1 MNTEIL
7 GVILQI
13 VLMVGL
19 AFPLGKYIAKVYKG
33 ERTCLDFLKPVE
45 RWMYKLSCVNPEEE
59 MDWKKFL
66 RALLVV
72 NLFWF
77 VWGMVLLVAQ
87 GVLPLNPDGNI
98 GQTCH
103 QAFNTCI
110 SFMVN
115 CNLQHYSGE
124 SGLTYFTQL
133 FVIMLFQFITAA
145 TGMAAMAGIMKALAA
160 KTTQTIGNFWRYL
173 VLSTTRVLLPLSLVV
188 GMILIVEGTPM
199 GFDGKMELKTLEGQ
213 TQQVSQGPTAAIV
226 PIKQLGTNG
235 GGYFGVNSSH
245 PLENPSYLTNIVE
258 CWSILIIPMALAFA
272 FGFYLNYGARRA
284 QKPSFYL
291 DYAEPQPVICKRRK
305 LGYSIFGVMLF
316 AFLIGVAINVGQE
329 MQGNPRIDSMG
340 IAQDGGSME
349 GKEVRIGSAAG
360 ALWSVATTVTS
371 NGSVN
376 SMHDSTMP
384 LSGMIE
390 MLNMQINTWFGGVG
404 VGWMNYFT
412 FIIIA
417 VFISG
422 LMVGRTPE
430 FLGHKVEGREMKIAS
445 IVALLHPFII
455 LVGTALA
462 AWLFAHAPEFVA
474 SEGGWLN
481 NPGYH
486 GLSEMLYE
494 YTSSAANN
502 GSGFEGLGDNTW
514 FWNYSCGI
522 VLILGRFVPIVGQV
536 AIAGILAKKKYI
548 PESAGTLKTDTV
560 TFGVMTF
567 AVIFIV
573 AALSF
578 FPVHALSTIAEH
590 LSL

>member
-7 GVILQI
+7 GVIAQI
-13 VLMVGL
+13 VLMVAL
-19 AFPLGKYIAKVYKG
+19 SYPIGKYMAKVYKG
-33 ERTCLDFLKPVE
+33 KKVWSDFMKPVE
-45 RWMYKLSCVNPEEE
+45 NMIFKFSGINPQEE
-59 MDWKKFL
+59 MNWKQFL

-77 VWGMVLLVAQ
+77 IWGMILLVVQ
-87 GVLPLNPDGNI
+87 GYLPPNPDGNI
-98 GQTCH
+98 GQTAH

-115 CNLQHYSGE
+115 CNEQHYSGE
-124 SGLTYFTQL
+124 SNLTYFTQL

-145 TGMAAMAGIMKALAA
+145 TGMAAMAGIMKALGE
-160 KTTQTIGNFWRYL
+160 KTTKTIGNFWNYL
-173 VLSTTRVLLPLSLVV
+173 VLSCTRILLPLSLVV
-188 GMILIVEGTPM
+188 GFILITQGTPM
-199 GFDGKMELKTLEGQ
+199 GFDGKMEITTLEGA
-213 TQQVSQGPTAAIV
+213 TQNVSQGPAAAII

-235 GGYFGVNSSH
+235 GGYYGVNSSH
-245 PLENPSYLTNIVE
+245 PLENPTYFSNMVE
-258 CWSILIIPMALAFA
+258 CWSILILPMAMAFA
-272 FGFYLNYGARRA
+272 FGFYVN
-284 QKPSFYL
+284 
-291 DYAEPQPVICKRRK
+291 RRK
-305 LGYSIFGVMLF
+305 LGYSIYCVMLA
-316 AFLIGVAINVGQE
+316 AFLIGVCINVPTE
-329 MQGNPRIDSMG
+329 MGGNPRIDAMG
-340 IAQDGGSME
+340 IAQDNGAME
-349 GKEVRIGSAAG
+349 GKEVRLGAG
-360 ALWSVATTVTS
+360 ATGLWSVATTVTS

-376 SMHDSTMP
+376 GMHDSTMP
-384 LSGMIE
+384 VSGMIE

-430 FLGHKVEGREMKIAS
+430 FLYHKVEAREMKVAS
-445 IVALLHPFII
+445 IVALLHPFVI

-462 AWLFAHAPEFVA
+462 AYLYVHAPEFVE

-481 NPGYH
+481 NPGFH

-494 YTSSAANN
+494 FTSVAANN

-514 FWNYSCGI
+514 FWNFSCGI
-522 VLILGRFVPIVGQV
+522 VLILSRFIPIVGQV
-536 AIAGILAKKKYI
+536 AIAGLLAQKKYI

-578 FPVHALSTIAEH
+578 FPAHALSTIAEH
-590 LSL
+590 FSL

>member
-19 AFPLGKYIAKVYKG
+19 ALPLGRYIAKVYKG
-33 ERTCLDFLKPVE
+33 ERTCLDFMKPVE
-45 RWMYKLSCVNPEEE
+45 RWMYRLSGVNPDEE

-72 NLFWF
+72 NMFWF

-160 KTTQTIGNFWRYL
+160 KTTQTVGNFWRYL
-173 VLSTTRVLLPLSLVV
+173 VLSTTRILLPLSLVV

-199 GFDGKMELKTLEGQ
+199 GFDGKMELTTLEGQ
-213 TQQVSQGPTAAIV
+213 KQEVSQGPTAAIV

-272 FGFYLNYGARRA
+272 FGFYL
-284 QKPSFYL
+284 
-291 DYAEPQPVICKRRK
+291 KRRK

-329 MQGNPRIDSMG
+329 MQGNPRIGAMG
-340 IAQDGGSME
+340 IAQDGGAME
-349 GKEVRIGSAAG
+349 GKEVRLGSAAG

-430 FLGHKVEGREMKIAS
+430 FLGHKVEAREMKIAS

-462 AWLFAHAPEFVA
+462 AYLFAHAPQFVA

-536 AIAGILAKKKYI
+536 AIAGLLAKKKYI

-590 LSL
+590 LTL

>member
-1 MNTEIL
+1 MNTEVL

-19 AFPLGKYIAKVYKG
+19 AWPLGKYIARVYKG
-33 ERTCLDFLKPVE
+33 ERTYLDFMKPVE
-45 RWMYKLSCVNPEEE
+45 RLMYKLSGVNPDEG

-145 TGMAAMAGIMKALAA
+145 TGMAAMAGIMKGLAA

-173 VLSTTRVLLPLSLVV
+173 VLSTTRILLPLSLVV

-199 GFDGKMELKTLEGQ
+199 GFDGKMELTTLEGQ
-213 TQQVSQGPTAAIV
+213 KQEVSQGPTAAIV
-226 PIKQLGTNG
+226 SIKQLGTNG

-245 PLENPSYLTNIVE
+245 PLENPTYLTNIVE
-258 CWSILIIPMALAFA
+258 CCSILIIPMALAFA
-272 FGFYLNYGARRA
+272 FGFYL
-284 QKPSFYL
+284 
-291 DYAEPQPVICKRRK
+291 KRCK

-316 AFLIGVAINVGQE
+316 AYLVGVGINMYQE
-329 MQGNPRIDSMG
+329 MNGNPRIGAMG
-340 IAQDGGSME
+340 IAQNGGAME

-360 ALWSVATTVTS
+360 ALWSVTTTVTS

-412 FIIIA
+412 FLIIA

-430 FLGHKVEGREMKIAS
+430 FLGHKVEAREMKIAS
-445 IVALLHPFII
+445 MVALLHPFII

-462 AWLFAHAPEFVA
+462 AYLFVHAPEFVA

-590 LSL
+590 LTL

>member
-1 MNTEIL
+1 MNTEIW

-19 AFPLGKYIAKVYKG
+19 ALPLGKYIARVYKG
-33 ERTCLDFLKPVE
+33 EKTCLDFMKPVE
-45 RWMYKLSCVNPEEE
+45 RWMYRFSGVNPDEE
-59 MDWKKFL
+59 MNWKQFL

-199 GFDGKMELKTLEGQ
+199 GFDGKMELTTLEGQ

-245 PLENPSYLTNIVE
+245 PLENPTYLTNIVE

-272 FGFYLNYGARRA
+272 FGFYL
-284 QKPSFYL
+284 
-291 DYAEPQPVICKRRK
+291 KRRK

-316 AFLIGVAINVGQE
+316 AYLVGVGINVWHE
-329 MQGNPRIDSMG
+329 TNGNPRIDAMG
-340 IAQDGGSME
+340 IAQDGGAME

-430 FLGHKVEGREMKIAS
+430 FLGHKVEAREMKIAS

-462 AWLFAHAPEFVA
+462 AWLFVHAPEFVA

-536 AIAGILAKKKYI
+536 AIAGIMAKKKYI

-590 LSL
+590 LTL

>member
-7 GVILQI
+7 GVALQI
-13 VLMVGL
+13 VLMVVL
-19 AFPLGKYIAKVYKG
+19 AYPLGKYIARVYKG
-33 ERTCLDFLKPVE
+33 EKTWSDFMAPVEKLIYKVCGIDPKEEMNWKQFLK
-45 RWMYKLSCVNPEEE
+45 
-59 MDWKKFL
+59 
-66 RALLVV
+66 ALLIL
-72 NLFWF
+72 NAFWF
-77 VWGMVLLVAQ
+77 FWGMVLLVSQ
-87 GVLPLNPDGNI
+87 GWLPLNPDGN
-98 GQTCH
+98 GPQTPD

-145 TGMAAMAGIMKALAA
+145 TGMMKAMAA
-160 KTTQTIGNFWRYL
+160 KTTKTIGNFWQFL
-173 VLSTTRVLLPLSLVV
+173 VVSCTRILLPLSLIV
-188 GMILIVEGTPM
+188 GFILILQGTPM
-199 GFDGKMELKTLEGQ
+199 GFDGKMKVTTLEGQ
-213 TQQVSQGPTAAIV
+213 EQMVSQGPAAAII

-245 PLENPSYLTNIVE
+245 PLENPTFLTNAVE
-258 CWSILIIPMALAFA
+258 CWSILIIPMAMVFA
-272 FGFYLNYGARRA
+272 FGFY
-284 QKPSFYL
+284 
-291 DYAEPQPVICKRRK
+291 VKRKK
-305 LGYSIFGVMLF
+305 LAYSIFGVMLV
-316 AFLIGVAINVGQE
+316 AYLIGVFINVSQE
-329 MQGNPRIDSMG
+329 MGGNPRIDEMG
-340 IAQDGGSME
+340 ISQAGGAME
-349 GKEVRIGSAAG
+349 GKEVRIGAASG
-360 ALWSVATTVTS
+360 ALWSVTTTVTS

-404 VGWMNYFT
+404 VGWMNYYT

-430 FLGHKVEGREMKIAS
+430 FLGKKVEAREMKIAT
-445 IVALLHPFII
+445 IVALLHPFVI
-455 LVGTALA
+455 LVGTALSSY
-462 AWLFAHAPEFVA
+462 LYAHHPEFVT

-481 NPGYH
+481 NPSFH
-486 GLSEMLYE
+486 GLSEQLYE

-502 GSGFEGLGDNTW
+502 GSGFEGLGDNTY

-522 VLILGRFVPIVGQV
+522 VLILSRFIPIVGQV
-536 AIAGILAKKKYI
+536 AIAGLLAQKKFI
-548 PESAGTLKTDTV
+548 PESAGTLKTDTA

-590 LSL
+590 FSL

>member
-7 GVILQI
+7 GVVVQI
-13 VLMVGL
+13 ALMVIL
-19 AFPLGKYIAKVYKG
+19 AYPLGKYIAKVYRG
-33 ERTCLDFLKPVE
+33 EKTWSDFMAPIERVIYKVCGIDPNEEMNWKQFLK
-45 RWMYKLSCVNPEEE
+45 
-59 MDWKKFL
+59 
-66 RALLVV
+66 ALLVL
-72 NLFWF
+72 NLVWF
-77 VWGMVLLVAQ
+77 FWGMILLVSQ
-87 GVLPLNPDGNI
+87 GALPLNPDGNL
-98 GQTCH
+98 GQSVH

-110 SFMVN
+110 SFLVN

-124 SGLTYFTQL
+124 SGLSYLTQL

-160 KTTQTIGNFWRYL
+160 KTTKTIGNFWYFL
-173 VLSTTRVLLPLSLVV
+173 VRSCTRVLLPICLVI
-188 GMILIVEGTPM
+188 GFILIIEGTPM
-199 GFDGKMELKTLEGQ
+199 GFDGKMEVTTIEGQ
-213 TQQVSQGPTAAIV
+213 TQYVSQGPTAAIV

-245 PLENPSYLTNIVE
+245 PLENPTYLTNMIE
-258 CWSILIIPMALAFA
+258 CWAILILPMAMVFA
-272 FGFYLNYGARRA
+272 FGFYL
-284 QKPSFYL
+284 
-291 DYAEPQPVICKRRK
+291 KRKK
-305 LGYSIFGVMLF
+305 LAYSIFGVMLF
-316 AFLIGVAINVGQE
+316 AYLAGVWINVSQE
-329 MQGNPRIDSMG
+329 TGGNPRIDAMG
-340 IAQDGGSME
+340 IAQDNGAME
-349 GKEVRIGSAAG
+349 GKEVRLGSAAT
-360 ALWSVATTVTS
+360 ALWSVTTTVTS

-376 SMHDSTMP
+376 GMHDSTMP

-430 FLGHKVEGREMKIAS
+430 FLGKKIEAREMKIAT
-445 IVALLHPFII
+445 IVALLHPFVI
-455 LVGTALA
+455 LVGTSLA
-462 AWLFAHAPEFVA
+462 AYLYVHAPSFVEN
-474 SEGGWLN
+474 EGGWLN
-481 NPGYH
+481 NPGFH

-494 YTSSAANN
+494 FTSCAANN

-522 VLILGRFVPIVGQV
+522 VLILSRYLPIVGQV
-536 AIAGILAKKKYI
+536 AIAGLLANKKYV

-578 FPVHALSTIAEH
+578 FPVQALSTIAEH
-590 LSL
+590 FSL

>member
-7 GVILQI
+7 GSVLQI
-13 VLMVGL
+13 VILLV
-19 AFPLGKYIAKVYKG
+19 FSYPLGKHIAKVYKG
-33 ERTCLDFLKPVE
+33 EKSRWDFFTPVENFIYKLVGVDPKEEMNWKQFLK
-45 RWMYKLSCVNPEEE
+45 
-59 MDWKKFL
+59 
-66 RALLVV
+66 ALLVL
-72 NLFWF
+72 NLVWF
-77 VWGMVLLVAQ
+77 FWGMILLCTQ
-87 GVLPLNPDGNI
+87 HWLPLNPDGNAN
-98 GQTCH
+98 QTAD

-145 TGMAAMAGIMKALAA
+145 TGMAAMAGIMKAMAA
-160 KTTQTIGNFWRYL
+160 KTTKTIGNFWYFL
-173 VLSTTRVLLPLSLVV
+173 VRSCTRILLPLSLLV
-188 GMILIVEGTPM
+188 GFVLILEGTPM
-199 GFDGKMELKTLEGQ
+199 GFDGKMEVNTLEGG
-213 TQQVSQGPTAAIV
+213 TQMVSQGPAAAIV

-245 PLENPSYLTNIVE
+245 PLENPTFLTNIFE
-258 CWSILIIPMALAFA
+258 CCSILIIPMAMIWAL
-272 FGFYLNYGARRA
+272 GFYLKRKKFGA
-284 QKPSFYL
+284 
-291 DYAEPQPVICKRRK
+291 
-305 LGYSIFGVMLF
+305 SIFAVMFFAYIVGV
-316 AFLIGVAINVGQE
+316 GINTYYE
-329 MQGNPRIDSMG
+329 MNGNPEIDNMG
-340 IAQDGGSME
+340 IAQENGAME
-349 GKEVRIGSAAG
+349 GKEVRLGAAG
-360 ALWSVATTVTS
+360 TAFWSVTTTVTS

-376 SMHDSTMP
+376 GMHDSTMP
-384 LSGMIE
+384 LSGLIE

-404 VGWMNYFT
+404 VGFMNYYV

-430 FLGHKVEGREMKIAS
+430 FLGKKVEAKEMKIAT
-445 IVALLHPFII
+445 IVALLHPFVI

-462 AWLFAHAPEFVA
+462 SYLYVHNPAFVE

-481 NPGYH
+481 NPSFH

-494 YTSSAANN
+494 YTSCAANN
-502 GSGFEGLGDNTW
+502 GSGFEGLGDNTM
-514 FWNYSCGI
+514 FWNYTCGI
-522 VLILGRFVPIVGQV
+522 VLILSRFIPIVGQV
-536 AIAGILAKKKYI
+536 AIAGLLAEKKYI
-548 PESAGTLKTDTV
+548 PESAGTLKTDTA
-560 TFGVMTF
+560 TFGAMTF

-590 LSL
+590 LSLYI

>member
-1 MNTEIL
+1 MNTEML

-19 AFPLGKYIAKVYKG
+19 AWPLGKYIARVYKG
-33 ERTCLDFLKPVE
+33 ERTCLDFLKPLE
-45 RWMYKLSCVNPEEE
+45 RWMYKLSGVNPDEE
-59 MDWKKFL
+59 MNWKQFL

-77 VWGMVLLVAQ
+77 VWGMVLLVVQ
-87 GVLPLNPDGNI
+87 GVLPLNPDGNS

-110 SFMVN
+110 SFLVN

-124 SGLTYFTQL
+124 SGLTYFTQIC
-133 FVIMLFQFITAA
+133 VIMLFQFVTAA

-173 VLSTTRVLLPLSLVV
+173 MLSITRILLPLSLIV
-188 GMILIVEGTPM
+188 GMLLIVEGTPM
-199 GFDGKMELKTLEGQ
+199 GFDGKQTLTTLEGQ
-213 TQQVSQGPTAAIV
+213 PQAVSQGPTAAIV
-226 PIKQLGTNG
+226 AIKQLGTNG

-245 PLENPSYLTNIVE
+245 PLENPSYLTNVVE
-258 CWSILIIPMALAFA
+258 CWAILIIPMAMVFA
-272 FGFYLNYGARRA
+272 FGFYLRR
-284 QKPSFYL
+284 
-291 DYAEPQPVICKRRK
+291 RR
-305 LGYSIFGVMLF
+305 LGISIFGVMLV
-316 AFLIGVAINVGQE
+316 AFLIGVGINLHQE
-329 MQGNPRIDSMG
+329 TAGNPRISALG
-340 IAQDGGSME
+340 IAQDGGAME
-349 GKEVRIGSAAG
+349 GKEVRIGAAAS

-384 LSGMIE
+384 LSGMVE

-412 FIIIA
+412 FLIIA

-430 FLGHKVEGREMKIAS
+430 FLGHKVEAREMKIAS
-445 IVALLHPFII
+445 IVALLHPFVI

-462 AWLFAHAPEFVA
+462 AYLFVYAPAFVA

-481 NPGYH
+481 NPSYH

-514 FWNYSCGI
+514 FWNFSCGI
-522 VLILGRFVPIVGQV
+522 VLILSRYIPIIGQV
-536 AIAGILAKKKYI
+536 AIAGLLAKKKYI

-578 FPVHALSTIAEH
+578 FPVQALSTLAEA
-590 LSL
+590 LS

>member
-1 MNTEIL
+1 MNTEL
-7 GVILQI
+7 VGVAAQI

-19 AFPLGKYIAKVYKG
+19 SYPLGKYIARVYKG
-33 ERTCLDFLKPVE
+33 EKTWLDFLRPVE
-45 RWMYKLSCVNPEEE
+45 RMIFRLSGINPGEE
-59 MDWKKFL
+59 MNWKQFL
-66 RALLVV
+66 RALLTV

-77 VWGMVLLVAQ
+77 VWGMVLLVLQ
-87 GVLPLNPDGNI
+87 GSLPLNPDGNL
-98 GQTCH
+98 GQTAH

-145 TGMAAMAGIMKALAA
+145 CGMAAMAGIMKALAA
-160 KTTQTIGNFWRYL
+160 KTTQTIGNFWNYL
-173 VLSTTRVLLPLSLVV
+173 VLSVTRILLPLSLIV
-188 GMILIVEGTPM
+188 GFILIVEGVPM
-199 GFDGKMELKTLEGQ
+199 GFDGKMEVTTLEG
-213 TQQVSQGPTAAIV
+213 TVQQISQGPAAAII

-245 PLENPSYLTNIVE
+245 PLENPTYLTNMVE
-258 CWSILIIPMALAFA
+258 CISILLIPMAMAFA
-272 FGFYLNYGARRA
+272 FGFYLKRKRLG
-284 QKPSFYL
+284 S
-291 DYAEPQPVICKRRK
+291 VI
-305 LGYSIFGVMLF
+305 YGVMLVG
-316 AFLIGVAINVGQE
+316 FLMGVGINVSQE
-329 MQGNPRIDSMG
+329 MGGNPRIDAMG
-340 IAQDGGSME
+340 IAQNGGSME
-349 GKEVRIGSAAG
+349 GKEVRFGSAATG
-360 ALWSVATTVTS
+360 LWSVVTTVTS

-376 SMHDSTMP
+376 GMHDSTMP
-384 LSGMIE
+384 LSGMME

-412 FIIIA
+412 FIIMA

-430 FLGHKVEGREMKIAS
+430 FLGHKVEAREMKIAS

-462 AWLFAHAPEFVA
+462 AYLFVYAPDFVA

-486 GLSEMLYE
+486 GLGEILYE

-514 FWNYSCGI
+514 FWNFSCGL
-522 VLILGRFVPIVGQV
+522 VLILGRFVPIIGQV
-536 AIAGILAKKKYI
+536 AIAGLLAEKRYV
-548 PESAGTLKTDTV
+548 PESAGTLRTDTA

-567 AVIFIV
+567 AVILII

-578 FPVHALSTIAEH
+578 FPAQALSTIAEH
-590 LSL
+590 FSL

>member
-7 GVILQI
+7 GVIAQI
-13 VLMVGL
+13 VLMVVL
-19 AFPLGKYIAKVYKG
+19 AYPIGKYISKVFKG
-33 ERTCLDFLKPVE
+33 EKVWSDFMTPIEKI
-45 RWMYKLSCVNPEEE
+45 MYKLGGVDPTEE
-59 MDWKKFL
+59 MNWKQFL
-66 RALLVV
+66 KALLVL

-77 VWGMVLLVAQ
+77 FWGMILLVSQ
-87 GVLPLNPDGNI
+87 GVLPLNPDGNL
-98 GQTCH
+98 GQSVH

-110 SFMVN
+110 SFLVN

-124 SGLTYFTQL
+124 SGLSYLTQL

-160 KTTQTIGNFWRYL
+160 KTTKTIGNFWYFL
-173 VLSTTRVLLPLSLVV
+173 VRSCTRVLLPICLVI
-188 GMILIVEGTPM
+188 GFILIIEGTPM
-199 GFDGKMELKTLEGQ
+199 GFDGKMEVTTIEGQ
-213 TQQVSQGPTAAIV
+213 TQYVSQGPTAAIV

-245 PLENPSYLTNIVE
+245 PLENPTYLTNMIE
-258 CWSILIIPMALAFA
+258 CWAILILPMAMVFA
-272 FGFYLNYGARRA
+272 FGFYL
-284 QKPSFYL
+284 
-291 DYAEPQPVICKRRK
+291 KRKK
-305 LGYSIFGVMLF
+305 LAYSIFGVMLF
-316 AFLIGVAINVGQE
+316 AYLAGVWINVSQE
-329 MQGNPRIDSMG
+329 TGGNPRIDAMG
-340 IAQDGGSME
+340 IAQDNGAME
-349 GKEVRIGSAAG
+349 GKEVRLGSAAT
-360 ALWSVATTVTS
+360 ALWSVTTTVTS

-376 SMHDSTMP
+376 GMHDSTMP

-430 FLGHKVEGREMKIAS
+430 FLGKKIEAREMKIAT
-445 IVALLHPFII
+445 IVALLHPFVI
-455 LVGTALA
+455 LVGTSLA
-462 AWLFAHAPEFVA
+462 AYLYVHAPSFVEN
-474 SEGGWLN
+474 EGGWLN
-481 NPGYH
+481 NPGFH

-494 YTSSAANN
+494 FTSCAANN

-522 VLILGRFVPIVGQV
+522 VLILSRYLPIVGQV
-536 AIAGILAKKKYI
+536 AIAGLLANKKYV

-578 FPVHALSTIAEH
+578 FPVQALSTIAEH
-590 LSL
+590 FSL

>member
-7 GVILQI
+7 GVIAQI
-13 VLMVGL
+13 VLMVVL
-19 AFPLGKYIAKVYKG
+19 AYPIGKYISKVFKG
-33 ERTCLDFLKPVE
+33 EKVWSDFMTPIEKI
-45 RWMYKLSCVNPEEE
+45 MYKLGGVDPTEE
-59 MDWKKFL
+59 MNWKQFL
-66 RALLVV
+66 KALLVI

-77 VWGMVLLVAQ
+77 FWGMILLVSQ
-87 GVLPLNPDGNI
+87 GVLPLNPDGNL
-98 GQTCH
+98 GQSVH

-110 SFMVN
+110 SFLVN

-124 SGLTYFTQL
+124 SGLSYLTQL

-160 KTTQTIGNFWRYL
+160 KTTKTIGNFWYFL
-173 VLSTTRVLLPLSLVV
+173 VRSCTRVLLPICLVI
-188 GMILIVEGTPM
+188 GFILIIEGTPM
-199 GFDGKMELKTLEGQ
+199 GFDGKMEVTTIEGQ
-213 TQQVSQGPTAAIV
+213 TQYVSQGPTAAIV

-245 PLENPSYLTNIVE
+245 PLENPTYLTNMIE
-258 CWSILIIPMALAFA
+258 CWAIFILPMAMVFA
-272 FGFYLNYGARRA
+272 FGFYL
-284 QKPSFYL
+284 
-291 DYAEPQPVICKRRK
+291 KRKK
-305 LGYSIFGVMLF
+305 LAYSIFGVMLF
-316 AFLIGVAINVGQE
+316 AYLAGVWINVSQE
-329 MQGNPRIDSMG
+329 TGGNPRIDAMG
-340 IAQDGGSME
+340 IAQDNGAME
-349 GKEVRIGSAAG
+349 GKEVRLGSAAT
-360 ALWSVATTVTS
+360 ALWSVTTTVTS

-376 SMHDSTMP
+376 GMHDSTMP

-430 FLGHKVEGREMKIAS
+430 FLGKKIEAREMKIAT
-445 IVALLHPFII
+445 IVALLHPFVI
-455 LVGTALA
+455 LVGTSLA
-462 AWLFAHAPEFVA
+462 AYLYVHAPSFVEN
-474 SEGGWLN
+474 EGGWLN
-481 NPGYH
+481 NPGFH

-494 YTSSAANN
+494 FTSCAANN

-522 VLILGRFVPIVGQV
+522 VLILSRYLPIVGQV
-536 AIAGILAKKKYI
+536 AIAGLLANKKYV

-578 FPVHALSTIAEH
+578 FPVQALSTIAEH
-590 LSL
+590 FSL

>member
-45 RWMYKLSCVNPEEE
+45 RWMYKLSGVNPDEE
-59 MDWKKFL
+59 MGWKKFL

-272 FGFYLNYGARRA
+272 FGFYL
-284 QKPSFYL
+284 
-291 DYAEPQPVICKRRK
+291 KRRK